1 MELIYTTDNITVANK
16 LSARLTASSIS
27 NYIAGEQTAHYLASR
42 NPAAIGV
49 WIHNA
54 EDFERAYKLM
64 IKIGLA
70 FPPSDKPRPK
80 LKHNRI
86 LVVTL
91 VTVFI
96 LFMGVA
102 IVGVP

>member
-1 MELIYTTDNITVANK
+1 MELIYTTDKITVANK

-27 NYIAGEQTAHYLASR
+27 NYISGEDASR
-42 NPAAIGV
+42 YMTPRIPASIGV

-54 EDFERAYKLM
+54 EDFDRAYKLM

-70 FPPSDKPRPK
+70 FPPSDEPRPN

-86 LVVTL
+86 LVVIL
-91 VTVFI
+91 ATVFMLI
-96 LFMGVA
+96 IGVA

>member
-1 MELIYTTDNITVANK
+1 MELIYTTDDITVANK

-27 NYIAGEQTAHYLASR
+27 NYIAGEQTAHYLVSR

-49 WIHNA
+49 WIHKA
-54 EDFERAYKLM
+54 EDFDRAYKLM

-70 FPPSDKPRPK
+70 FPPSDEPRPN

-86 LVVTL
+86 LVVIL
-91 VTVFI
+91 VTI
-96 LFMGVA
+96 FMLLTGLA
-102 IVGVP
+102 IVGVR